1 MNKRVVNNIIRPL
14 AIMLILLIA
23 ILLANKGIPL
33 QVRPAL
39 LDYLTTD
46 ATSAQAQEDE
56 QNAAIL
62 VAYDEGIDTEAA
74 CAVAVTGALDQMH
87 LAWRHVTLDST
98 LPRALDGA
106 AVLLVC
112 SQDLTPTISYAQTL
126 MDWVSG
132 GGRLGLMMML
142 QNNDAYRVY
151 SHKLGI
157 TESSGQYHSYTS
169 LRLVSDEI
177 PLWNNEQVYA
187 SDGAIT
193 DYALTV
199 RLEDDC
205 NVHIE
210 TASEYPVPLLWTHN
224 IGDGRVLIN
233 NNALIQKKDSRGF
246 ALNAYLL
253 LTDTVVYPIIN
264 AGMVFID
271 DFPAPQPEG
280 TDEALLAEYGYNIK
294 GFFRNH
300 WWPDMKVLALSYGL
314 RYTGVLIETYNDT
327 VTAPFDPDAKEDTLI
342 RYYMSELLQSGG
354 EVGLHGYNHMPLCPD
369 GFEYNGE
376 AYQTW
381 HDTASMAA
389 SLTELTRYAS
399 KFLTNTAYQ
408 TYVPPSNYLSDVGK
422 ATLLATLPNIRTVSG
437 VYFPEA
443 DTNSLVQEFCEEEDG
458 SISVPRISSG
468 FILTGYNHMMLAQE
482 MMLHGVFS
490 HFIHPDDVLD
500 SDRGAAEGW
509 DAMYDNFSALIEQIS
524 QTYPQLRWSTASEG
538 AAAVQRY
545 DRLQLSTTETDA
557 GLSISLSNFYGEAW
571 LALKTPHTVQ
581 TVENGECFA
590 IANHFYWIRADS
602 EQINILWEDGT

>member
-177 PLWNNEQVYA
+177 PPWNNEQVYT

-253 LTDTVVYPIIN
+253 LTDTVVYPSSMPEWSLSTI
-264 AGMVFID
+264 
-271 DFPAPQPEG
+271 FPLPSRRAPTKRCWRNTG
-280 TDEALLAEYGYNIK
+280 T
-294 GFFRNH
+294 
-300 WWPDMKVLALSYGL
+300 
-314 RYTGVLIETYNDT
+314 T
-327 VTAPFDPDAKEDTLI
+327 
-342 RYYMSELLQSGG
+342 
-354 EVGLHGYNHMPLCPD
+354 
-369 GFEYNGE
+369 
-376 AYQTW
+376 
-381 HDTASMAA
+381 
-389 SLTELTRYAS
+389 S
-399 KFLTNTAYQ
+399 KA
-408 TYVPPSNYLSDVGK
+408 
-422 ATLLATLPNIRTVSG
+422 
-437 VYFPEA
+437 
-443 DTNSLVQEFCEEEDG
+443 
-458 SISVPRISSG
+458 
-468 FILTGYNHMMLAQE
+468 
-482 MMLHGVFS
+482 
-490 HFIHPDDVLD
+490 
-500 SDRGAAEGW
+500 
-509 DAMYDNFSALIEQIS
+509 FSA
-524 QTYPQLRWSTASEG
+524 
-538 AAAVQRY
+538 
-545 DRLQLSTTETDA
+545 TT
-557 GLSISLSNFYGEAW
+557 GGRI
-571 LALKTPHTVQ
+571 
-581 TVENGECFA
+581 
-590 IANHFYWIRADS
+590 
-602 EQINILWEDGT
+602 